1 MNFTN
6 LWYFVTVAEELNMSK
21 AAQKLYISQQ
31 SLSNHISRLEQEFG
45 ATLFERTPRLKLT
58 YAGECTLKMA
68 REILS
73 LNRQMRTQ
81 IDDISNQRKGQ
92 LNIGVATRVCGRI
105 VLPQVLPKY
114 HQLYPNVELHLE
126 TGLTLDLLEH
136 LREGDLDLILG
147 VQFSEHMPDISAV
160 ELYQEKLCLVV
171 PKHVMQELFPENTS
185 AVIRSFSEKGVDL
198 KAFKQA
204 PFLLM
209 EDGKRI
215 RNHSDILFAKNGFE
229 PNIILQSTD
238 IDILFGLCFSGL
250 GAMFAFEESIRKY
263 FPFESEIDNAIN
275 STIYVFPILDSSAI
289 GHTLLYYN
297 EVRYH
302 SKASKDFIQLLFE
315 TFNVQD
321 KSTASWV

>member
-31 SLSNHISRLEQEFG
+31 SLSNHISRIEQEFG
-45 ATLFERTPRLKLT
+45 TELFERTPRLKLT

-73 LNRQMRTQ
+73 LNRQMRMQ
-81 IDDISNQRKGQ
+81 VDDITNQRKGQ

-114 HQLYPNVELHLE
+114 HKLFPNVELHLE
-126 TGLTLDLLEH
+126 TGLTLELLDH

-147 VQFSEHMPDISAV
+147 VQFPEQTAEITMV

-171 PKHVMQELFPENTS
+171 PKHILKDIFPENTQS
-185 AVIRSFSEKGVDL
+185 VARSFVEKGVDL
-198 KAFKQA
+198 SAFKDA

-209 EDGKRI
+209 EEGKRI
-215 RNHSDILFAKNGFE
+215 RNHSDKLFAQEGFS
-229 PNIILQSTD
+229 PYIILQSTD

-263 FPFESEIDNAIN
+263 YPFEQGAKDIIDP
-275 STIYVFPILDSSAI
+275 SVYVFPILDPSAV
-289 GHTLLYYN
+289 GHTMLYYN
-297 EVRYH
+297 ETKYH

-315 TFNVQD
+315 TFGVHN
-321 KSTASWV
+321 KTLII

>member
-31 SLSNHISRLEQEFG
+31 SLSNHISRMEQEFG
-45 ATLFERTPRLKLT
+45 AEMFERTPRLKLT

-81 IDDISNQRKGQ
+81 IDDISNQRKGE

-126 TGLTLDLLEH
+126 TGLTLELLEH
-136 LREGDLDLILG
+136 LREGELDLILG
-147 VQFSEHMPDISAV
+147 VQFPEYFPEIIAE
-160 ELYQEKLCLVV
+160 ELYQERLCLVV
-171 PKHVMQELFPENTS
+171 PKRIMHDLFPENTQN
-185 AVIRSFSEKGVDL
+185 VVRSFNEKGVDL
-198 KAFKQA
+198 GAFKNA

-209 EDGKRI
+209 EEGKRI
-215 RNHSDILFAKNGFE
+215 RNHSDKLFAQEGYA

-238 IDILFGLCFSGL
+238 IEILFGLCFSGL
-250 GAMFAFEESIRKY
+250 GVMFAFEESIRKY
-263 FPFESEIDNAIN
+263 FPLENDLRNIMNPV
-275 STIYVFPILDSSAI
+275 IYAFPIIDTSAV

-297 EVRYH
+297 KERYI
-302 SKASKDFIQLLFE
+302 SKASKDFIQLLYE
-315 TFNVQD
+315 TFNVQERNI
-321 KSTASWV
+321 AGRQ